1 MKVKYINGMP
11 WPDIDHHYQ
20 DYFNDNLIMF
30 ESCPIEFLS
39 DINSLISKRNLEPL
53 RNWDRFSN
61 PKHPFHTVNH
71 IPLGRFETLSG
82 TELYCLTLPLVNFM
96 TNQINLKFKNYV
108 PAFGEINTLKPTV
121 SIGRHTDAHIGIGYN
136 FRMHLVLST
145 NDLVEFTIDNKIY
158 YFPQGSCFIF
168 DNTKEH
174 EVHNNH
180 TTLSRTH
187 LIVDFCKNED
197 T

>member
-1 MKVKYINGMP
+1 MA
-11 WPDIDHHYQ
+11 WPDRDHHYQ

-30 ESCPIEFLS
+30 ESCPIELLS
-39 DINSLISKRNLEPL
+39 DINSLLSKKNLDPL
-53 RNWDRFSN
+53 LDNRFSD
-61 PKHPFHTVNH
+61 PKHPFNKVNH
-71 IPLGRFETLSG
+71 MPIHEFQKVNYEMFETLLG

-96 TNQINLKFKNYV
+96 TKQINVKFKNYI

-121 SIGRHTDAHIGIGYN
+121 SIGRHTDEHMGIGYN

-145 NDLVEFTIDNKIY
+145 NDLVEFIIDNKIH

-180 TTLSRTH
+180 PTLSRTH
-187 LIVDFCKNED
+187 LIVDFCKKED